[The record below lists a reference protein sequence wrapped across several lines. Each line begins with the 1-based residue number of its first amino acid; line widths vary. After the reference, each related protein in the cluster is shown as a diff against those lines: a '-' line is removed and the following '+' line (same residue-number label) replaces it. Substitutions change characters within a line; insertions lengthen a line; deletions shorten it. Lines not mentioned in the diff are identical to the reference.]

1 MERFEFV
8 SMFVKYDWN
17 VFLRYH
23 ISTNCTGESCYGD
36 PGSNYVF
43 NVNNRRTRARCE
55 TCPKLTITT
64 PEEANSQHI
73 SQLVLVFL
81 LLTLSRKM
89 PTGDKR
95 LRNS

>member
-64 PEEANSQHI
+64 PERGQLSTYFTTCSSVSFANFEQANA
-73 SQLVLVFL
+73 
-81 LLTLSRKM
+81 
-89 PTGDKR
+89 DW
-95 LRNS
+95 